1 MLDPRLEYSNRLEAH
16 LKTISAKDRLHI
28 RIGNLKL
35 IVVAGGL
42 VIAYLSLS
50 KNLLPTYW
58 LLVLIGALVVLAV
71 AHELIIRA
79 KTRASG
85 AADYYHKGIAR
96 IEDRWSGTGQR
107 GDRFRADDHVYA
119 EDLDLFGRGSLF
131 ELLSTARLP
140 MGENRLADWLCRPS
154 PKPVILAR
162 QELVCELRQKLD
174 LRENL
179 AIAGEKLRPRLD
191 PESLVGWAERAP
203 DLPNN
208 VWRGVVVALAV
219 AAVATSVYY
228 FLSSVAWPFILV
240 LMIEGFLRWQLR
252 GKAKAVIDGVS
263 CNAEGLL
270 LFSNVLELL
279 EREPFISPQLQK
291 LCAPLKEHPKPSSEV
306 IRRLARIVYWI
317 DSRHNLLVG
326 LAELPLL
333 YTLQIGFAAEAW
345 RCRWGGKMR
354 TWVNVAAEMEAVLS
368 LATYSFEHP
377 ADLFP
382 EFVED
387 SSVFFNG
394 EDLGH
399 PLIPDAKC
407 VRNSVRL
414 DHDTRVMLVSGSN
427 MSGKST
433 LLRTIGINAV
443 LAMSGA
449 PIRGRSLRLSPLIIG
464 TSIRR
469 TDSLQQGRS
478 GFYTEILHIRR
489 VFNLPEEPTPVL
501 FLFDELLEGTN
512 SKDRRMGSEGLLKA
526 LLNSRAIGV
535 VTTHDLAL
543 TEITDSVGGHVRNVH
558 FEDQVKDGKMYFDYK
573 LRDGV
578 VSKSNALELMR
589 LMGFEI

>member
-16 LKTISAKDRLHI
+16 LKTVSAKDRLHI
-28 RIGNLKL
+28 KIGNLKV
-35 IVVAGGL
+35 IVVAGSL
-42 VIAYLSLS
+42 LIAYLSLS
-50 KNLLPTYW
+50 KNLLPAYW
-58 LLVLIGALVVLAV
+58 LLVLIAALAVLAL
-71 AHELIIRA
+71 AHELIVRA

-85 AADYYHKGIAR
+85 AADYYRKGIAR
-96 IEDRWSGTGQR
+96 IEDRWPGTGQG

-119 EDLDLFGRGSLF
+119 EDLDIFGRGSLF

-140 MGENRLADWLCRPS
+140 MGEHRLADWLSRPS
-154 PKPVILAR
+154 PKSVILAR
-162 QELVCELRQKLD
+162 QELVSELRQKLD

-179 AIAGEKLRPRLD
+179 AITGEKLRPRLD
-191 PESLVGWAERAP
+191 PESLVGWAEHAS
-203 DLPNN
+203 DLPGN
-208 VWRGVVVALAV
+208 VWRGVVVALAI
-219 AAVATSVYY
+219 AAVASAVYCY
-228 FLSSVAWPFILV
+228 LTLVAWPVILV
-240 LMIEGFLRWQLR
+240 LMIEGFLRWQLLR
-252 GKAKAVIDGVS
+252 KAKAVIDGVS

-270 LFSNVLELL
+270 LFSNILELL

-291 LCAPLKEHPKPSSEV
+291 LCTPLKEHLKPSSEV
-306 IRRLARIVYWI
+306 IRRLAGIAYWI
-317 DSRHNLLVG
+317 DARHSLLAG

-345 RCRWGGKMR
+345 RRRWGGAMR
-354 TWVNVAAEMEAVLS
+354 TWVNTAAEIEALLS
-368 LATYSFEHP
+368 LGTYSFEHP
-377 ADLFP
+377 ADRFP
-382 EFVED
+382 EFVEG
-387 SSVFFNG
+387 SSVFDG
-394 EDLGH
+394 ENLGH

-414 DHDTRVMLVSGSN
+414 DEDTRVMLVSGSN

-443 LAMSGA
+443 LAMAGA
-449 PIRGRSLRLSPLIIG
+449 PIRGKSLRLSPLIIG

-489 VFNLPEEPTPVL
+489 VFNLTKELTPVL

-512 SKDRRMGSEGLLKA
+512 SKDRRIGSAGLLKA
-526 LLNSRAIGV
+526 LLNCRAIGV

-543 TEITDSVGGHVRNVH
+543 TEITDSANGFVRNMH
-558 FEDQVKDGKMYFDYK
+558 FQDQVKDGKMYFDYK
-573 LRDGV
+573 LREGV
-578 VSKSNALELMR
+578 VVNSNALELMR